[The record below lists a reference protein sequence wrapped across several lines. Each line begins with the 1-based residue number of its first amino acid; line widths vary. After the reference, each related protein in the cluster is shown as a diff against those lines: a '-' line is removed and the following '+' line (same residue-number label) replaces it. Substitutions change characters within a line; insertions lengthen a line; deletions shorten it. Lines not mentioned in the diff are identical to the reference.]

1 MGIGLKLIIT
11 VMCTSISTDFV
22 NPFYNNKWVCLYGFS
37 KKASYYDDV
46 YEKVGAHYD
55 SILKQK
61 SK

>member
-1 MGIGLKLIIT
+1 
-11 VMCTSISTDFV
+11 MCTSISTDFV